1 LEAEMA
7 KFNFSQKQIED
18 LALPRYN
25 LKQIDDLYAGIGGGD
40 IRLHQ
45 LMHYLQSKLIK
56 TTAEQADEAILKQV
70 ANKSQQ
76 QQKNRSGFVVVEGV
90 GNLMHHIARCCQPI
104 PGDEIVGYITQ
115 GRGISIH
122 RSDCEQLFD
131 LRSSSPERV
140 VEAEW
145 GESYASGKFSL
156 TIRVIANDRNGL
168 LRDVSGI
175 MANEKVN
182 VLGVS
187 SRTDPKRLIATMDVQ
202 IELNNVELLDKL
214 LKRILQIDD
223 VIDAKRLSN

>member
-1 LEAEMA
+1 M
-7 KFNFSQKQIED
+7 
-18 LALPRYN
+18 
-25 LKQIDDLYAGIGGGD
+25 
-40 IRLHQ
+40 
-45 LMHYLQSKLIK
+45 
-56 TTAEQADEAILKQV
+56 
-70 ANKSQQ
+70 
-76 QQKNRSGFVVVEGV
+76 
-90 GNLMHHIARCCQPI
+90 
-104 PGDEIVGYITQ
+104 
-115 GRGISIH
+115 
-122 RSDCEQLFD
+122 
-131 LRSSSPERV
+131 
-140 VEAEW
+140 EAEW

>member
-1 LEAEMA
+1 
-7 KFNFSQKQIED
+7 
-18 LALPRYN
+18 
-25 LKQIDDLYAGIGGGD
+25 
-40 IRLHQ
+40 
-45 LMHYLQSKLIK
+45 
-56 TTAEQADEAILKQV
+56 AEQADEAILKQV

>member
-1 LEAEMA
+1 
-7 KFNFSQKQIED
+7 
-18 LALPRYN
+18 
-25 LKQIDDLYAGIGGGD
+25 
-40 IRLHQ
+40 
-45 LMHYLQSKLIK
+45 
-56 TTAEQADEAILKQV
+56 
-70 ANKSQQ
+70 
-76 QQKNRSGFVVVEGV
+76 
-90 GNLMHHIARCCQPI
+90 MHHIARCCQPI

-122 RSDCEQLFD
+122 RADCEQLFD
-131 LRSSSPERV
+131 LQNSSPERV

-145 GESYASGKFSL
+145 GSNYNAGKFNL

-187 SRTDPKRLIATMDVQ
+187 SRTDTKRGIATMDIQ
-202 IELNNVELLDKL
+202 IELNNVEMLDKL
-214 LKRILQIDD
+214 LKRVMQIDD